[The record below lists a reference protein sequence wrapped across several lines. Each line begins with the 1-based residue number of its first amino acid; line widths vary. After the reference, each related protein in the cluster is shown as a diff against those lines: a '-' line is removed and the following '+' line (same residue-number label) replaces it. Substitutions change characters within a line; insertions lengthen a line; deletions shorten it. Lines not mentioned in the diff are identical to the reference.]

1 MYFGEMLPA
10 FTRIKDTAQEIIRI
24 NQENMVQSDR
34 EARHLAAEST
44 RYMILAIV
52 AGIAGA
58 IFFAARL
65 QRSILQPIRRLTT
78 VSKELGEGKLD
89 QVVPVSSHDEL
100 GQLAD
105 TFNKMATKLRAYR
118 QAMGDQVLQ
127 ARQMTEITFSAF
139 PDPIIAL
146 NADGPDRFYQ
156 SCRDQVSLSHRAD
169 GFPPRQRAGGSRSCL
184 QRRARFSADKLR
196 ARDRFSRGRARGFH
210 APASHRDAR

>member
-1 MYFGEMLPA
+1 
-10 FTRIKDTAQEIIRI
+10 
-24 NQENMVQSDR
+24 MVQADR
-34 EARHLAAEST
+34 EARQLTAQST
-44 RYMILAIV
+44 RYMIFAIV

-58 IFFAARL
+58 VFFAVRL

-78 VSKELGEGKLD
+78 VSKELGEGNLD
-89 QVVPVSSHDEL
+89 QVVPVSSQDEL

-146 NADGPDRFYQ
+146 NSDGRIDFTNPAANKFLYQ
-156 SCRDQVSLSHRAD
+156 IGQTDSCRRAC
-169 GFPPRQRAGGSRSCL
+169 RRKSIGSSEARPIFC
-184 QRRARFSADKLR
+184 RRALSA
-196 ARDRFSRGRARGFH
+196 
-210 APASHRDAR
+210 